1 MGAQGPRASASPAR
15 ARQVLL
21 PSWGPAATAEILNK
35 CYYGPYHGVRR
46 VSTQTFCGN
55 DTAVWHFICLYCI
68 LTQGCFFI
76 AFRETDRGGQGD
88 REEHRCEREASIDWL
103 SPAHAR
109 IRDRTRNLGLCPD
122 RESNQTFWSTGQR
135 PTRGATL
142 ARATVSHLKTIT
154 RKPMAFENN
163 PNCFFSPS
171 PPFLTHGPSLPV
183 SRSHN
188 THSSPCSS
196 KSCTST

>member
-1 MGAQGPRASASPAR
+1 MYELVSLLESGFRLRFTYPHTDYQTAAPHKYGHTSGKRRACRRDTAVGAQGPRASASPAR

-103 SPAHAR
+103 SPAHAH
-109 IRDRTRNLGLCPD
+109 IRD
-122 RESNQTFWSTGQR
+122 
-135 PTRGATL
+135 
-142 ARATVSHLKTIT
+142 
-154 RKPMAFENN
+154 
-163 PNCFFSPS
+163 
-171 PPFLTHGPSLPV
+171 
-183 SRSHN
+183 
-188 THSSPCSS
+188 
-196 KSCTST
+196 